1 VIKIGNCSIGTNI
14 FLAPM
19 AGCSDLPF
27 RLIARE
33 HGAKFCF
40 YEMVDSNSLIYDRH
54 KTYGNLKTDK
64 SDLPIAAQLLG
75 SDPSGMLEAAQRL
88 LKLVNVS
95 FLDLNCACPAKKVI
109 KKKSGAHLL
118 RDTPRLYAILQRLI
132 SELPLP
138 ITMKIRSGFDKKD
151 DGHIVEMAK
160 HCEDIGVSAIF
171 VHGRLRTQG
180 YAGGVDYG
188 AIKKIKDAVRIPVFG
203 SGNIFSGESAKLML
217 DETGCDG
224 ILVAR
229 GALGN
234 PWIFKEIKEY
244 IETGKSSKEI
254 SLAEKKN
261 ALKKHLDYIDKY
273 KSISASGK
281 VGYMRKVAIWY
292 LKNIPSASNLRAR
305 ITRETKSCQDIL
317 KIVMEI

>member
-1 VIKIGNCSIGTNI
+1 
-14 FLAPM
+14 M

>member
-1 VIKIGNCSIGTNI
+1 MLTLPKVIM
-14 FLAPM
+14 APL

-40 YEMVDSNSLIYDRH
+40 YEMVDSNSLIYDRRE
-54 KTYGNLKTDK
+54 TYGNLKTNK
-64 SDLPIAAQLLG
+64 KDLPIAVQLLG
-75 SDPSGMLEAAQRL
+75 SDPSGMLKAADRL

-95 FLDLNCACPAKKVI
+95 FLDINCACPAKKVI
-109 KKKSGAHLL
+109 KKRSGAHLL
-118 RDTPRLYAILQRLI
+118 RDTPRLYNILQALI
-132 SELPLP
+132 PKLPLP
-138 ITMKIRSGFDKKD
+138 VTIKIRSGFDKKD
-151 DGHIVEMAK
+151 DDHIIEMVK
-160 HCEDIGVSAIF
+160 HCEGMGVSAIF
-171 VHGRLRTQG
+171 VHGRLKTQG

-203 SGNIFSGESAKLML
+203 SGNIFSGESARLML

-224 ILVAR
+224 VMVAR

-234 PWIFKEIKEY
+234 PWIFMEIEEY
-244 IETGKSSKEI
+244 TETGRSPEEV
-254 SLAEKKN
+254 SLAEKKK

-273 KSISASGK
+273 KSISAAGK
-281 VGYMRKVAIWY
+281 VGFMRKVAIWY
-292 LKNIPSASNLRAR
+292 LKSIPSASNLRAR
-305 ITRETKSCQDIL
+305 ITRETKSCRDIL